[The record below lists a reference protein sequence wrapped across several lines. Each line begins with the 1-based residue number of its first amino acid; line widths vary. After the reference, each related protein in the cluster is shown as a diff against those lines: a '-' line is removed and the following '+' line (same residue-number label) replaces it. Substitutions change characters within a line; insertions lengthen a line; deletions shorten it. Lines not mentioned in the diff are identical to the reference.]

1 MRWQDYVDI
10 AIVAVLTYL
19 LLVRIRGTKAFQI
32 VIGIVVLFGLNFL
45 TRWTGLYVT
54 SWVFQ
59 YLWAVILLGL
69 IILFQPEIR
78 RMLEEVSPLKMI
90 KGWGK
95 GADSDIIRETA
106 EAASALAV
114 AKLGAILV
122 FPRMDSLE
130 EFIQGGV
137 TLDAV
142 VSKPL
147 ILNIF
152 HPPSPLHDG
161 AAIVRRGRIERAGC
175 FLPMTES
182 HSVPQRLGSRHRA
195 AIGLTERTDAVCLV
209 VSEERG
215 DVSLCNRGKIR
226 SCLDSKDVEERLER
240 LIQLQRKKRDS
251 GDWKHVVL
259 GNLWSKVFAVAFAF
273 FLWGTISGA
282 RTSEIS
288 LTSTIELFGIPEKM
302 ALSETWGGQVSVRI
316 KGSRGLLA
324 GVSSDKIRVRL
335 NLSNAKPGTNF
346 VTLTPDDL
354 NLPPGIQI
362 TSIKPSV
369 VKIVLEE
376 IESRTYRV
384 QFQLSDSPPPGI
396 KIVTV
401 KVEPEEIKLEA
412 PKSQLRKIEKVVIEP
427 ISLSEFSTDKKVVRP
442 VQIVP
447 STVLLSQ
454 KELPKVTVTIVVGKA
469 ENAEGKSPPQDAQ
482 P

>member
-1 MRWQDYVDI
+1 
-10 AIVAVLTYL
+10 
-19 LLVRIRGTKAFQI
+19 
-32 VIGIVVLFGLNFL
+32 
-45 TRWTGLYVT
+45 
-54 SWVFQ
+54 
-59 YLWAVILLGL
+59 
-69 IILFQPEIR
+69 
-78 RMLEEVSPLKMI
+78 MI
-90 KGWGK
+90 KGLGR
-95 GADSDIIRETA
+95 GVDSDIIRETA
-106 EAASALAV
+106 EAAYALAAV
-114 AKLGAILV
+114 KLGAILV

-147 ILNIF
+147 IINVF
-152 HPPSPLHDG
+152 YPPSPLHDG

-182 HSVPQRLGSRHRA
+182 HSIPQKFGSRHRA

-215 DVSLCNRGKIR
+215 EVSLCNRGKIR
-226 SCLDSKDVEERLER
+226 SCLDSKDAEERLKR
-240 LIQLQRKKRDS
+240 LIQLQRKKGAS
-251 GDWKHVVL
+251 GDWKNLVL
-259 GNLWSKVFAVAFAF
+259 GNLWSKVFAVVFAF

-282 RTSEIS
+282 RTSEVS
-288 LTSTIELFGIPEKM
+288 LASAIEYAGIPEQM
-302 ALSETWGGQVSVRI
+302 ALAETWIGEVSLRVR
-316 KGSRGLLA
+316 GSKGLLA
-324 GVSSDKIRVRL
+324 GIPLDKVRVRL

-376 IESRTYRV
+376 IESRLYRV
-384 QFQLSDSPPPGI
+384 EPQLSDSPPPGVR
-396 KIVTV
+396 IVAV
-401 KVEPEEIKLEA
+401 KVEPEEVKLQA
-412 PKSQLRKIEKVVIEP
+412 PKSQLMKIEKVVMEP
-427 ISLSEFSTDKKVVRP
+427 ISLSGVSADKKIVRP

-454 KELPKVTVTIVVGKA
+454 KELPRVTVTLMVKKTEAAGDKA
-469 ENAEGKSPPQDAQ
+469 PKQTP
-482 P
+482 